1 MREPRSP
8 GHCGDSIA
16 GLRSWD
22 DGVTAQAACRRGRPM
37 ADPTTID
44 EYLTTLPPDRR
55 GPMEEIRRTVRAAA
69 PDATETIA
77 YKMPAF
83 RSRGGRYLVGVS
95 AENREAAGSSR
106 SSATS
111 WRRTCPV
118 GARSASRRAGRFRS
132 GSFAGS
138 SRFET
143 PRTPAASSQADP
155 SDRGPSARQTG
166 ADGSPNG
173 SRPPSSR
180 TRLPSVSPRST
191 VTRVAGLAG
200 QRAPSPRGLTAKI
213 TRTTSVERTTCGPT
227 TRASAR
233 SPFAHARSVTRASKT
248 WVIGAGRGW
257 AGSIVQLA

>member
-83 RSRGGRYLVGVS
+83 RSRGGRYLVGFDAYKAHYSLFAASGRVLEELGDELAPYLS
-95 AENREAAGSSR
+95 GRGTIRFPASGPIPLGIVRLVVEIRDAENA
-106 SSATS
+106 
-111 WRRTCPV
+111 RR
-118 GARSASRRAGRFRS
+118 
-132 GSFAGS
+132 
-138 SRFET
+138 
-143 PRTPAASSQADP
+143 
-155 SDRGPSARQTG
+155 
-166 ADGSPNG
+166 
-173 SRPPSSR
+173 
-180 TRLPSVSPRST
+180 
-191 VTRVAGLAG
+191 
-200 QRAPSPRGLTAKI
+200 
-213 TRTTSVERTTCGPT
+213 VEPG
-227 TRASAR
+227 
-233 SPFAHARSVTRASKT
+233 
-248 WVIGAGRGW
+248 
-257 AGSIVQLA
+257 